1 MDLTGIFAFAAALP
15 VAYALGAGVGY
26 GAEILYEKCQNLGVS
41 ASHYLDCLKETC
53 QNDGPGPK

>member
-15 VAYALGAGVGY
+15 VACALGAGVGY
-26 GAEILYEKCQNLGVS
+26 GGHILYEKCQNLGVS
-41 ASHYLDCLKETC
+41 ASCYLDYLKATC